1 LTHDSAHHWGDQDF
15 APGRSHRDVFR
26 EVDPGRCHVPG
37 RTLIPASHCGAS
49 VNSQLAHKERIMQTV
64 KLNNGVEIPI
74 LGFGVFQIIDPNE
87 CERNVI
93 DAIQTGYSHIDTAA
107 SYQNEE
113 AVGRGIQQSGVAR
126 EKLFITTKLWIQS
139 NGYEGTLKALENSL
153 KRLQLDYID
162 LYLIHQPLGDVYGEW
177 RAMEDLYQQG
187 KVRAIGVSNF
197 YPDRIMDLMIHNKI
211 TPAVNQ
217 IEVNPFQ
224 QQIETQKFLLDN
236 SVQVEAWAPFAEG
249 RNNIFQNEFLL
260 SIAAKYQKS
269 VAQVILRWLVQRG
282 IIALAK
288 STHKE
293 RMLEN
298 ISVFDFELSAE
309 DMAAMTTLDT
319 KTSSFFDH
327 RDPDKVKWLGNRKL
341 DV

>member
-1 LTHDSAHHWGDQDF
+1 
-15 APGRSHRDVFR
+15 
-26 EVDPGRCHVPG
+26 
-37 RTLIPASHCGAS
+37 
-49 VNSQLAHKERIMQTV
+49 MQTV

-74 LGFGVFQIIDPNE
+74 LGFGVFQITDPAE
-87 CERNVI
+87 CERSVV
-93 DAIQTGYSHIDTAA
+93 DAIQAGYSHIDTAA

-113 AVGRGIQQSGVAR
+113 AVGRGIKQSGVAR
-126 EKLFITTKLWIQS
+126 EELFITTKLWIQS
-139 NGYEGTLKALENSL
+139 NGYESTLKAFERSL

-162 LYLIHQPLGDVYGEW
+162 LYLIHQPFGDVYGEW
-177 RAMEDLYQQG
+177 RAMEEVYQQG

-197 YPDRIMDLMIHNKI
+197 QPDRIMDLMIHNKI

-224 QQIETQKFLLDN
+224 QQIDTQKFLQDN

-249 RNNIFQNEFLL
+249 KNNIFQNEILL
-260 SIAAKYQKS
+260 SIAAKHKRS
-269 VAQVILRWLVQRG
+269 VAQVILRWILQRG

-288 STHKE
+288 STRKE
-293 RMLEN
+293 RMMEN

-309 DMAAMTTLDT
+309 DLAVIATLDT
-319 KTSSFFDH
+319 KTSGFFDH
-327 RDPDKVKWLGNRKL
+327 RNPEMVKWLGNRKL